1 MISIVNRFYGLNMD
15 IGLSYYGSDN
25 FTKVFYRIS
34 DQRVFVDN
42 RIPSVFF
49 TSGITMNT
57 NKTYDSLSSIDISVL
72 RKRIYLIYHWIDRM
86 I

>member
-1 MISIVNRFYGLNMD
+1 
-15 IGLSYYGSDN
+15 
-25 FTKVFYRIS
+25 
-34 DQRVFVDN
+34 
-42 RIPSVFF
+42 
-49 TSGITMNT
+49 MNT